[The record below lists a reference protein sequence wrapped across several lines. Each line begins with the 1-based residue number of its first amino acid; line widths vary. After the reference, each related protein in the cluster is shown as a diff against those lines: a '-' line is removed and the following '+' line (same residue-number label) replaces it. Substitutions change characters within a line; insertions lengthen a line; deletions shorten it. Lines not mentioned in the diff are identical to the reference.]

1 MRIDPRTLLEIRNH
15 SLLLDTLKIR
25 AGALIGALAMQER
38 YIAQATDPTMGTN
51 NGVPHITDAN
61 MPDIKSCNADALR
74 LAEFIRDHINR
85 LETEL

>member
-1 MRIDPRTLLEIRNH
+1 MI
-15 SLLLDTLKIR
+15 DTLKIK
-25 AGALIGALAMQER
+25 AGALIGALSMQER
-38 YIAQATDPTMGTN
+38 YIAQ
-51 NGVPHITDAN
+51 AN